1 MMRVAL
7 FGAGIGREHLEA
19 YRALPSLFDVAMIVD
34 RDVERAKSLGSG
46 IRCEVSLDAA
56 YESEDIDI
64 IDICLPPH
72 LHVDVAQ
79 KAMNSG
85 KHVICEKP
93 IATSLEDVVRLREC
107 IEATGRSYFPVF
119 QYRFGPAFLALR
131 ELDRRGLLGE
141 PHVASVETH
150 WSRDAVYYDVP
161 WRGTWAGEQ
170 GGAVLGPA
178 IHSHDLIS
186 HFFGRVSHVSAML
199 DTRVNDIET
208 EDCAAI
214 AFKLENGALATSS
227 ITLGASTDETRLRLV
242 FGRLTATS
250 ATNPYTPATG
260 DWTFEA
266 RNSKDQAQ
274 INAIV
279 KATRDAPVGFVGFL
293 KEVAA
298 SLSGESNAAVT
309 FEDGAA
315 SIELVTAIYH
325 AARTGQRVTLPL
337 SEEHPL
343 HSGWLPT
350 T

>member
-1 MMRVAL
+1 MECQLLVEHVA
-7 FGAGIGREHLEA
+7 
-19 YRALPSLFDVAMIVD
+19 RA
-34 RDVERAKSLGSG
+34 
-46 IRCEVSLDAA
+46 
-56 YESEDIDI
+56 
-64 IDICLPPH
+64 
-72 LHVDVAQ
+72 
-79 KAMNSG
+79 
-85 KHVICEKP
+85 HVICEKP
-93 IATSLEDVVRLREC
+93 IATSLEDVARVRAC

-119 QYRFGPAFLALR
+119 QYRFGPAFVALR
-131 ELDRRGLLGE
+131 ELDRNGLLRE
-141 PHVASVETH
+141 PHVAAVETH
-150 WSRDAVYYDVP
+150 WSRDAEYYGVP

-170 GGAVLGPA
+170 GGAVLGHA
-178 IHSHDLIS
+178 IHIHDLIS
-186 HFFGRVSHVSAML
+186 HYFGRVEHVSAML

-214 AFKLENGALATSS
+214 AFKLANGALATSS

-242 FGRLTATS
+242 FHKLTATS
-250 ATNPYTPATG
+250 ATNPYAPAVG
-260 DWTFEA
+260 DWKFEA

-274 INAIV
+274 VNAIV
-279 KATRDAPVGFVGFL
+279 KATSDAPMGFVGFL

-315 SIELVTAIYH
+315 SIELVTAIYL

-343 HSGWLPT
+343 RSGWLPT